1 MDYRKVGNSGVQ
13 VSCICLGAA
22 FRGFTNGRT
31 DEQTSRK
38 TIERAVD
45 LGINFIDCANFY
57 FVGKCEELLGKECPV
72 LRGAD
77 ENSCCPDGPR
87 LDSVIPRGRRPAGAT
102 ATYRTGTTIAPAR
115 ARICGLTDGLRRL
128 GISESRGSIPHP
140 SSSSRSELRALLR
153 PRNPEIRAPSTR
165 SGPWAGGKRGRRRT
179 APGWDRQLLF
189 RRS

>member
-1 MDYRKVGNSGVQ
+1 MKSECLMDYRKVGNSGVQ

-102 ATYRTGTTIAPAR
+102 AIVPGAQAEADEETCAADIA
-115 ARICGLTDGLRRL
+115 GKVRR
-128 GISESRGSIPHP
+128 P
-140 SSSSRSELRALLR
+140 SVA
-153 PRNPEIRAPSTR
+153 
-165 SGPWAGGKRGRRRT
+165 
-179 APGWDRQLLF
+179 APGRHYWHGSF
-189 RRS
+189 ASM